1 MSKRKITFVVGNRAH
16 YARVKPVIKYLPSES
31 YNLVLFESA
40 AVAEYGNVKEQI
52 VTDVGGDNIS
62 TIYTNVSGGNLVTM
76 TKSTGLAVSELATE
90 FQRNRPDIIVVIADR
105 YESLAATIAAR
116 YMNIPVAHIQG
127 GENTGSIDDNIRHAI
142 TKLSNIHLVTNSE
155 CAERVAK
162 MGENKDAIFKVGCPT
177 LDICREVGDVDPKG
191 LFADY
196 EGVQEKKFVLGD
208 DYIIVSFHPVTTE
221 YLENRKHFRT
231 LLEAVDTLNV
241 QAVWL
246 YPNIDAGNDLI
257 RQELLDFKSHDKKG
271 LIHFFKHFEIEN
283 YLLLLNHAKCIVGN
297 SSVGIRESSY
307 LGTPSVTIGSRQHG
321 RTRAINVI
329 DSEISVESITNNV
342 QKQMSHGKYARSNEY
357 GDGNSGERIA
367 DILLSCS
374 LSIDKHMTY

>member
-1 MSKRKITFVVGNRAH
+1 MKKRKITFVIGNRAH
-16 YARVKPVIKYLPSES
+16 YARVKPVIKHIPSDM
-31 YNLVLFESA
+31 YNLVLFEA
-40 AVAEYGNVKEQI
+40 ASVSDYGNVKDQI
-52 VTDVGGDNIS
+52 IKDVGEEKIS
-62 TIYTNVSGGNLVTM
+62 IIYTNISGGNLVTM

-90 FQRNRPDIIVVIADR
+90 FQRNTPDIIVVIADR

-155 CAERVAK
+155 CADRIGK
-162 MGENKDAIFKVGCPT
+162 MGEHKNSIFTVGCPT
-177 LDICREVGDVDPKG
+177 LDICREVGNTDPKS
-191 LFADY
+191 LFDDY
-196 EGVQEKKFVLGD
+196 EGVQEKKFVLSD

-221 YLENRKHFRT
+221 YAENRKHFRT

-257 RQELLDFKSHDKKG
+257 KNELLHFKSHDKKG
-271 LIHFFKHFEIEN
+271 LIHFFKHFDIEK

-307 LGTPSVTIGSRQHG
+307 LGTPSVTIGSRQYG
-321 RTRAINVI
+321 RTRAVNVI
-329 DSEISVESITNNV
+329 DSEISIKAITNCIRN
-342 QKQMSHGKYARSNEY
+342 QMSHGKYQRSNEY

-367 DILLSCS
+367 DILLSCD
-374 LSIDKHMTY
+374 LTIDKHMTY